1 MQWVVTGDTARLLA
15 NSSVAAR
22 FLATLPAGAL
32 RCEFDG
38 LEFDYEP
45 GTKQTQQQ
53 ADAYT
58 QLLVAVK
65 VAAGSDVAA
74 WTSIPYI
81 TPAKMGPPGA
91 GIDFVNLMSYFF
103 SAAGSM
109 QSYIDGAAKLRAW
122 GFSASRVNLGVPYYD
137 SGQGAWATLAA
148 PCARTLPPPPTC
160 VAMPSSWENT

>member
-1 MQWVVTGDTARLLA
+1 M
-15 NSSVAAR
+15 
-22 FLATLPAGAL
+22 
-32 RCEFDG
+32 
-38 LEFDYEP
+38 
-45 GTKQTQQQ
+45 
-53 ADAYT
+53 
-58 QLLVAVK
+58 AVK

-109 QSYIDGAAKLRAW
+109 QAYIDGAAKLRAW
-122 GFSASRVNLGVPYYD
+122 GFSASRVNLGVPYFD

-148 PCARTLPPPPTC
+148 QCPDISPTAHVCGDAVFVGTRHEHAAGAAGSAARPG
-160 VAMPSSWENT
+160 